1 MQRCRVMALSRIGG
15 ALRSARVRAGFSR
28 EALAYHSGLSWA
40 AITQIESGRRQEVR
54 VSSLVALAN
63 ALGVSVDYLVGSEAT
78 VSPRLL
84 GHRAL
89 IYGSDEEYMASAVP
103 FLLGGIEESE
113 SVLAVTTARQIG
125 LLRDVLG
132 DKARHVEFWE
142 SSDWYVSPRAA
153 LDAYRGFLKE
163 RFDGGAPWIRIIGE
177 PVWAGRTRAEIAQW
191 TRYESLI
198 NLALGSSPAT
208 IVCPYDARALP
219 EPVLADTRRTHPL
232 VTEAP
237 GSSAGPVYLE
247 PEDFLIGI

>member
-1 MQRCRVMALSRIGG
+1 
-15 ALRSARVRAGFSR
+15 
-28 EALAYHSGLSWA
+28 
-40 AITQIESGRRQEVR
+40 
-54 VSSLVALAN
+54 VALAN
-63 ALGVSVDYLVGSEAT
+63 ALGITVDYLVGSDAT
-78 VSPRLL
+78 VSPKLL

-89 IYGSDEEYMASAVP
+89 IYGSDEEYIASAVP

-132 DKARHVEFWE
+132 KNARHIEFWE

-177 PVWAGRTRAEIAQW
+177 PVWAGRTPAEIAHW

-208 IVCPYDARALP
+208 IVCPYDARGLP
-219 EPVLADTRRTHPL
+219 EPVLAGARRTHPL
-232 VTEAP
+232 VTEAAD
-237 GSSAGPVYLE
+237 SSASSVYQE
-247 PEDFLIGI
+247 PEDFLMVR